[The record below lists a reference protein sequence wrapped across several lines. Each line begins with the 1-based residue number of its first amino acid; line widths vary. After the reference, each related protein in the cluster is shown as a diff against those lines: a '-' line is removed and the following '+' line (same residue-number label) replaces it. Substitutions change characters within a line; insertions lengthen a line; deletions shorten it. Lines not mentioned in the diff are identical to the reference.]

1 MGGQTALNT
10 AMALHRDG
18 RLARYKVELIGANA
32 EVIDKAEDR
41 LLFRNAMTKIGL
53 ESPKSEVVHNREEAA
68 QALDTI
74 GLPAIIRPSF
84 TLGGTGGGFA
94 YNRDEYF
101 ELVQGGLRSE
111 ERRVGKEGSGG

>member
-1 MGGQTALNT
+1 MTDPGLADATYIEPITPDMVAKIIEKEKPDAILPTMGGQTALNT

-53 ESPKSEVVHNREEAA
+53 ESPKSEVVHNRE
-68 QALDTI
+68 I
-74 GLPAIIRPSF
+74 GRASCR
-84 TLGGTGGGFA
+84 A
-94 YNRDEYF
+94 
-101 ELVQGGLRSE
+101 
-111 ERRVGKEGSGG
+111 RV